1 MRRLIQSMISNFSIA
16 GELLSF
22 LWERKLW
29 WLIPMISVLLIFGLI
44 MIFATTSGLGPLIYT
59 LF

>member
-1 MRRLIQSMISNFSIA
+1 MRHLFRSMISNFSIA
-16 GELLSF
+16 GELLVF
-22 LWERKLW
+22 LWRRKLW
-29 WLIPMISVLLIFGLI
+29 WLIPMITVLLFFGLM